1 MNRDECP
8 DMFLELLVI
17 GMVVTVEYE
26 NELRN
31 RLEPAQFS
39 LILSRQALGYALQG
53 ITIVN
58 LYDVGRH
65 ARCADND
72 IRKRVGSAELN
83 FLLDAHRL
91 GSTPSCETC
100 MKRQMLHA
108 SSSMNK
114 RNSTISRRCMVSPL
128 DIDRDH
134 SPLTV

>member
-1 MNRDECP
+1 MNGDECP
-8 DMFLELLVI
+8 DMFLEFLVI

-58 LYDVGRH
+58 LYDVARH
-65 ARCADND
+65 ARCPDND
-72 IRKRVGSAELN
+72 IRKRVGSAELD

-91 GSTPSCETC
+91 GF
-100 MKRQMLHA
+100 
-108 SSSMNK
+108 
-114 RNSTISRRCMVSPL
+114 NSILRHVHEAADAAREFFYEQT
-128 DIDRDH
+128 
-134 SPLTV
+134 